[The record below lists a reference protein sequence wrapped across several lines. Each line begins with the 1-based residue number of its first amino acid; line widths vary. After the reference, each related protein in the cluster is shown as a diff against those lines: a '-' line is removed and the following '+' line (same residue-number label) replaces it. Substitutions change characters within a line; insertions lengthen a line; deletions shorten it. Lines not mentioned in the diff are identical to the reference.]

1 MLNTGQLHVGFQCC
15 ELKKDMEEEEGK
27 EEEERKEENILHV
40 TGLHNICSVILA
52 EYSENGRIYSTYH
65 RYESH
70 LSNLVCHGPA

>member
-1 MLNTGQLHVGFQCC
+1 MGFQCC
-15 ELKKDMEEEEGK
+15 ELKKEM

-65 RYESH
+65 RYKSD